1 MIEIW
6 KRRRDWNDG
15 GNSRKTCFA
24 EKGVLGW
31 NMVKLED
38 ELWAECRD
46 FQGRWHYG
54 KEMERERKMEAGHE
68 GICGWNGEI

>member
-15 GNSRKTCFA
+15 GNSGNRCFA

-31 NMVKLED
+31 NMVTLQD
-38 ELWAECRD
+38 ALWAECRD

-54 KEMERERKMEAGHE
+54 KEMERERKMEVRHE
-68 GICGWNGEI
+68 EICGWNGEI